1 MFMKWSEIR
10 KTYPDAF
17 ILLSDL
23 VEEKIAANTYRVL
36 EGTVVKVSQD
46 AKEIRAAYQDCQ
58 RRGQQ
63 ALYALPS
70 TPEEFI
76 VENVPFMGRLA

>member
-1 MFMKWSEIR
+1 MKWTDIR
-10 KTYPDAF
+10 RQYPDAF
-17 ILLSDL
+17 VLLSDL
-23 VEEKIAANTYRVL
+23 VEERIAANTFRIVEGSVL
-36 EGTVVKVSQD
+36 KVSQD
-46 AKEIRAAYQDCQ
+46 AKEIRAAYQECL

-76 VENVPFMGRLA
+76 VENVAFMGRLA